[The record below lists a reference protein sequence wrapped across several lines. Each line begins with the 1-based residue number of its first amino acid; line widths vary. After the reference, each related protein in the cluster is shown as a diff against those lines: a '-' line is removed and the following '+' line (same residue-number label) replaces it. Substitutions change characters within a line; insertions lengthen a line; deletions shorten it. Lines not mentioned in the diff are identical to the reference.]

1 MIMNWNFLC
10 CVLLVIQF
18 THWSVA
24 EKSLPENK
32 TCEGNICQVTP
43 SNIHH
48 IQEMIKSDRTFTFK
62 NGTFQLRMKRFIVI
76 EDVSNVAINGGG
88 LVSHIECSEGARF
101 GLYFRNVTN
110 ITVTG
115 LNITNC
121 SDRIPQNLVQYIPPS
136 ANPCDH
142 KPCRRMPSATI
153 LIQAS
158 QNVTLSRMHI
168 SHSPGMA
175 VAAINVPISKP
186 EFQPTGMYPTLSQR
200 LPRQAKIKCELS
212 NPQSCIQ
219 PDKENNYD
227 IEIRDSSISDSQRG
241 SLILHRI
248 SAKLSHSTL
257 NNNSIGILSTSSDMM
272 IEDVDVSHSQKI
284 LLEGGSAFISGSVNF
299 NQSSLYMRNFYL
311 TVDNKFSEFLG
322 QNGTAVFTAIDSE
335 LDISNNSKLSFKK
348 CNLSANSSA
357 LIIIGTSIKV
367 QDSSSMEFTSNI
379 ASDMASIFASIQSTL
394 IIGGNSSL
402 ILSDNFVNNSWLL
415 MAGFDSRWTTTGE
428 NDVITIVNNTVIDG
442 GNVAEFH
449 NSTVRLH
456 NNTHVLLK
464 NNSALRNSSLLAVNN
479 ATFKLSNNSKLLF
492 TKCNLSANSS
502 ALITIGTSIKV
513 QDSSSMEFT
522 SNTASD
528 MASIFASIQSNL
540 SIGSNSSLILSDNFV
555 NNSWL
560 LMAGFDSRWT
570 TTGENDVITIVNN
583 TVINGGS
590 VAEFHNSTVRLHNNT
605 HVLLEKNSALK
616 DSSLLAVNNATFKL
630 YHRSKLELLGNKAE
644 DNSTLFMISQ
654 NISFYNTTHV
664 SITHNTVTRDSSIIL
679 LQPTPSGLA
688 QDENSI
694 YYKTL
699 IDHEIQ
705 PEDDID
711 NVTGTDNI
719 LIQGFTTSLIN
730 GFNLII
736 DKPDALVVDDSS
748 LQGITAIIEHSDDAI
763 ISLVENTITEQ
774 SVGLRCSQCM
784 LLSYHSA
791 KLVVT
796 NNTCNSSSY
805 VILLNNATTLIQD
818 MAMVN
823 VAYNEVFNDSSTLLI
838 QHGQLTVDRGA
849 HFSVIGN
856 NATNGFSVLFFSTV
870 VHFLGTVLVYDN
882 MLTDFGAL
890 NVINSQVHFQG
901 QLECSGNK
909 AESGAIIADNSDIYF
924 TDEANFSKNSAYNG
938 GAISL
943 VSSVMHVTPNA
954 TVVFTRNF
962 ASGLGGAIYITNPRT
977 RFICDALSSTAA
989 SCAFQ
994 VLDGSPDNCDFFSL
1008 EFNQNTAK
1016 IAGNAVYGDR
1026 TAACIPSNS
1035 SLYCTNCSAPDFSA
1049 IYHYNGFGNSSD
1061 LSNFTSDPTRVC
1073 FCKDGIPDCYQF
1085 MKSIT
1090 VTAGEI
1096 FHLSLATV
1104 GYGLGTVPGSVVA
1117 RTNKQ
1122 KVREPGKNSFGND
1135 LQYSQDIGTECRDL
1149 SYSIISENA
1158 SEGMLL
1164 AVNTLSFGRSLKEV
1178 QAVVDFQLTK
1188 NTQDI
1193 SPILRSPYD
1202 SLLETFFHIP
1212 VFVKV
1217 ILSPC
1222 PVGFQLVNGRCVCAE
1237 ILLEN
1242 QIDMCSIV
1250 NRTPV
1255 IHIPSPYWVGLPAD
1269 KSSPI
1274 LIHTQC
1280 PFDYC
1285 QSQDTN
1291 ITSENTDRQCQ
1302 FERSGVLCGQCSD
1315 GLSMVLGSSECKK
1328 CSNVFLT
1335 TIVVFALAGLAL
1347 VVFLTLLNMTVSVST
1362 INGLILFANIVQA
1375 NRSAFLPPSM
1385 ANTSVPIS
1393 VLSAFIAWLNL
1404 DLGIPTCLFDGL
1416 TTYVKTWLQFVFPL
1430 YIMAIVTVIII
1441 TSYYST
1447 RVTKLFG
1454 INAVSILATLVL
1466 LSYTKILRILIAAFS
1481 FTTIKGTQ
1489 DHFSVVW
1496 LYDGNVR
1503 FFGPKHSILFLTALL
1518 VLLLLGIPYTAM
1530 LILAPWMQ
1538 KSKYRCIS
1546 MAYNKFKPLFD
1557 AYMGPYK
1564 DNYRYWTGML
1574 LLARVILIVLF
1585 SSFTNTNAL
1594 DGPVLNLFLLT
1605 LSASF
1610 LLAITAAVKPY
1621 KTTVNNAI
1629 EAFHLTNLVVLA
1641 AASLYV
1647 SNTES
1652 GPGNQESIYV
1662 TLVGISLI
1670 FFIYTTIGHGYY
1682 RLNSWYTSNRRLKAS
1697 PDPQSSV
1704 EQQSTVEGSGR
1715 STGELTQTEVTTRE
1729 RSDSMFRESVLD
1741 LTCYD

>member
-1 MIMNWNFLC
+1 MQVIYICVYHKAVLVVYYYSFIAGMIMNCNFLC

-24 EKSLPENK
+24 EKSLPGNRRWSICKGNK
-32 TCEGNICQVTP
+32 CQVTP

-48 IQEMIKSDRTFTFK
+48 MQDMIQSDQTITFEK
-62 NGTFQLRMKRFIVI
+62 GTFQLRMKQLIVF
-76 EDVSNVAINGGG
+76 EDVSNVAINGHG
-88 LVSHIECSEGARF
+88 LESHIVCSEGARF

-115 LNITNC
+115 LNVTNC
-121 SDRIPQNLVQYIPPS
+121 SVRIPPSLVQYIPSS
-136 ANPCDH
+136 ANPCDR
-142 KPCRRMPSATI
+142 KPCKKTPSATI

-158 QNVTLSRMHI
+158 QNVTLSRVHI
-168 SHSPGMA
+168 SHSPGIA

-186 EFQPTGMYPTLSQR
+186 ELQPTRMNPTLTPR
-200 LPRQAKIKCELS
+200 LPRQDDIICDLS
-212 NPQSCIQ
+212 DLSCIEVPSE
-219 PDKENNYD
+219 PDKENKYD

-257 NNNSIGILSTSSDMM
+257 NNNSIGILSTSSDML
-272 IEDVDVSHSQKI
+272 IEDVEISHCPGTSLDK
-284 LLEGGSAFISGSVNF
+284 GSAVLSGNVNF
-299 NQSSLYMRNFYL
+299 RQSSLYMRKFNL
-311 TVDNKFSEFLG
+311 RVNSGSVKFSEFLG
-322 QNGTAVFTAIDSE
+322 QNGRAVFTAIDSE
-335 LDISNNSKLSFKK
+335 LDI
-348 CNLSANSSA
+348 
-357 LIIIGTSIKV
+357 
-367 QDSSSMEFTSNI
+367 
-379 ASDMASIFASIQSTL
+379 
-394 IIGGNSSL
+394 
-402 ILSDNFVNNSWLL
+402 
-415 MAGFDSRWTTTGE
+415 
-428 NDVITIVNNTVIDG
+428 
-442 GNVAEFH
+442 
-449 NSTVRLH
+449 
-456 NNTHVLLK
+456 
-464 NNSALRNSSLLAVNN
+464 
-479 ATFKLSNNSKLLF
+479 SNNSKLLF

-513 QDSSSMEFT
+513 QDSSSMVFT
-522 SNTASD
+522 SNIASD
-528 MASIFASIQSNL
+528 MASIFASIRSTL
-540 SIGSNSSLILSDNFV
+540 IIGSNSSLILSDNFV

-560 LMAGFDSRWT
+560 LMAGFDSRWRANN
-570 TTGENDVITIVNN
+570 GIIIVNN
-583 TVINGGS
+583 AVIDGGS
-590 VAEFHNSTVRLHNNT
+590 IAEFHNSTVRLHNNT
-605 HVLLEKNSALK
+605 HVLLENNSALRN
-616 DSSLLAVNNATFKL
+616 SSLLAVNNATFKL
-630 YHRSKLELLGNKAE
+630 YHQSKLELLGNKAE
-644 DNSTLFMISQ
+644 DNSTLFMITG

-664 SITHNTVTRDSSIIL
+664 SITHNTATRDSSIIL
-679 LQPTPSGLA
+679 LQPTPSGLPHN
-688 QDENSI
+688 DKIYHRTLLEEYKEKNSGRAI
-694 YYKTL
+694 QRKNILMPRTRADFDINPTIGTADPPG
-699 IDHEIQ
+699 IDI
-705 PEDDID
+705 PRPDRDDITAVPPGANLLPPD
-711 NVTGTDNI
+711 IFRAIPIGNNVQDSPTPT
-719 LIQGFTTSLIN
+719 QT
-730 GFNLII
+730 
-736 DKPDALVVDDSS
+736 LV
-748 LQGITAIIEHSDDAI
+748 IEHRDNAVI
-763 ISLVENTITEQ
+763 TLEWNTITER
-774 SVGLRCSQCM
+774 SGGLTCSGCM
-784 LLSYHSA
+784 LLNYNST

-796 NNTCNSSSY
+796 NNTCISSSF

-818 MAMVN
+818 KATVE
-823 VAYNEVFNDSSTLLI
+823 VTYNKVINDSLPLFI
-838 QHGQLTVDRGA
+838 RHGQLTVDHEA
-849 HFSVIGN
+849 NFSVIGN
-856 NATNGFSVLFFSTV
+856 TASDGISILFFSTAV
-870 VHFLGTVLVYDN
+870 RFLGTVLVYDN
-882 MLTDFGAL
+882 VLSDFGAL

-901 QLECSGNK
+901 RLECSGNK
-909 AESGAIIADNSDIYF
+909 AESGAISADNSDIYF
-924 TDEANFSKNSAYNG
+924 TNKANFSNNSASNG

-977 RFICDALSSTAA
+977 RVVCDALSSTAA

-1008 EFNQNTAK
+1008 QFNQNTAK

-1035 SLYCTNCSAPDFSA
+1035 SLYCTNCSTPDFSA
-1049 IYHYNGFGNSSD
+1049 IYHYNGVGDSSD

-1122 KVREPGKNSFGND
+1122 KVREPGKNSFGSD

-1149 SYSIISENA
+1149 SYSIISEKA
-1158 SEGMLL
+1158 SERMAL
-1164 AVNTLSFGRSLKEV
+1164 AINTLSFSRSPKEV
-1178 QAVVDFQLTK
+1178 QAVVDFQLTR

-1212 VFVKV
+1212 VFVEV
-1217 ILSPC
+1217 TLSPC
-1222 PVGFQLVNGRCVCAE
+1222 PVGFQLVDGRCVCAE

-1269 KSSPI
+1269 NSSPI

-1291 ITSENTDRQCQ
+1291 VTSENTDRQCQ

-1347 VVFLTLLNMTVSVST
+1347 VAFLTLLNMTVSVGT

-1375 NRSAFLPPSM
+1375 NKSAFLPPSM

-1393 VLSAFIAWLNL
+1393 LLSAFIAWLNL

-1416 TTYVKTWLQFVFPL
+1416 TTYVKIWLQFVFPL

-1447 RVTKLFG
+1447 RLTKLFG
-1454 INAVSILATLVL
+1454 INAVPILATLVL

-1629 EAFHLTNLVVLA
+1629 EAFHLTNLVVFS

-1670 FFIYTTIGHGYY
+1670 FFISTTIGHGYCQ
-1682 RLNSWYTSNRRLKAS
+1682 LNSWYMSNRRLKTS

-1741 LTCYD
+1741 LSCYD